1 MPLWLN
7 GGIICL
13 MNIHQLKGQTV
24 GAAVSGGLD
33 SCTITKW
40 LVDNGVNVVCL
51 TADLGQPDE
60 RDVDEIKGRMLACG
74 AQEAVIVDAKDA
86 LAEEGLKLIQ
96 CQAKYEG
103 GYWNTTGIAR
113 HVTVKALLPEMEKRG
128 ISILTHGATG
138 RGNDQ
143 VRFQLATNMLNPHFS
158 VYAPWRDA
166 EFLKHFGG
174 RKEMIDFCQE
184 HGLPITATHEK
195 PYSTDANLLGLT
207 HEAGRLES
215 LKTPAGFITP
225 GMGVHPKDAPDDVEH
240 FSVTFARGIPVEI
253 NGSPCTPLMSL
264 VEANRIGGRNGVGI
278 GIHTVENRF
287 VGIKS
292 RGVYESPGM
301 ELLGRC
307 YEFLLQLIL
316 DRRARR
322 HYDGVADTIAEQI
335 YQGYWFDAGTQSM
348 LGSIE
353 TLTRLASGTITVAL
367 YKGNVAFYAATG
379 VPHSLYSEE
388 TASMEDIGDFDH
400 ADSEGFLAVLGV
412 GARASAIAGQ
422 IEE

>member
-1 MPLWLN
+1 
-7 GGIICL
+7 
-13 MNIHQLKGQTV
+13 MNIKTLEGKTV

-40 LVDNGVNVVCL
+40 LVDNGVNVVCF

-60 RDVDEIKGRMLACG
+60 RDVDEIRERMMACG
-74 AQEAVIVDAKDA
+74 AKEAVMIDAKDA
-86 LAEEGLKLIQ
+86 LAEAGIRLIQ
-96 CQAKYEG
+96 TQAMYEG

-113 HVTVKALLPEMEKRG
+113 HVTVKALLPEMEKRN

-143 VRFQLATNMLNPHFS
+143 VRFQLATNMLNPSFS
-158 VYAPWRDA
+158 VYAPWRDP
-166 EFLKHFGG
+166 EFLIKFGG
-174 RKEMIDFCQE
+174 RKEMIDYCQE
-184 HGLPITATHEK
+184 HNLPITATHEK

-225 GMGVHPKDAPDDVEH
+225 GMGTHPKDAPDDIEH
-240 FSVTFARGIPVEI
+240 FTVTFSRGVPVEI
-253 NGSPCTPLMSL
+253 NGSPGTPLMSL
-264 VEANRIGGRNGVGI
+264 NEANRIGGRNGVGI

-301 ELLGRC
+301 ELLGKC
-307 YEFLLQLIL
+307 YEFLLQLII
-316 DRRARR
+316 DRRARK
-322 HYDGVADTIAEQI
+322 HFDVISKTIAEQV
-335 YQGYWFDAGTQSM
+335 YQGYWFDAATQAM
-348 LGSIE
+348 LASIE
-353 TLTRLASGTITVAL
+353 PLTRLATGTITVAL
-367 YKGNVAFYAATG
+367 YKGNVSFHAASG

-388 TASMEDIGDFDH
+388 TSSMEDIGDFDH
-400 ADSEGFLAVLGV
+400 TDSEGFLGVLGV

-422 IEE
+422 TEE

>member
-1 MPLWLN
+1 
-7 GGIICL
+7 
-13 MNIHQLKGQTV
+13 MNIDTLKGQTV

-40 LVDNGVNVVCL
+40 LVDNGVKVVCF

-60 RDVDEIKGRMLACG
+60 RDVSEIRARMLACG
-74 AQEAVIVDAKDA
+74 AEEAIIVDAKAA
-86 LAEEGLKLIQ
+86 LADAGVRLIQ
-96 CQAKYEG
+96 CQAMYEG

-128 ISILTHGATG
+128 IDILTHGATG

-143 VRFQLATNMLNPHFS
+143 VRFQLATHMLNPNFS

-166 EFLKHFGG
+166 GFLGEFGG
-174 RKEMIDFCQE
+174 RKEMIDFCE
-184 HGLPITATHEK
+184 ARGLPITATHEK

-225 GMGVHPKDAPDDVEH
+225 GMGVHPKDAPDTVEH
-240 FSVTFARGIPVEI
+240 FTVTFERGVPIEI
-253 NGSPCTPLMSL
+253 NGSPVTPLQSL
-264 VEANRIGGRNGVGI
+264 LAANEIGGRNGVGI

-301 ELLGRC
+301 ELLGTC
-307 YEFLLQLIL
+307 YEYLLQLIL

-322 HYDGVADTIAEQI
+322 HFDSVASTIAEQI
-335 YQGYWFDAGTQSM
+335 YQGYWFDAATQALLVSIEAFTR
-348 LGSIE
+348 LVTGSI
-353 TLTRLASGTITVAL
+353 TVGL
-367 YKGNVAFYAATG
+367 YKGNVAFHAAGG

-388 TASMEDIGDFDH
+388 TASMEAIGDFDH
-400 ADSEGFLAVLGV
+400 ADSEGFLGVLAV
-412 GARASAIAGQ
+412 GARASAVAGQ
-422 IEE
+422 SQVVYETSAAPDE

>member
-1 MPLWLN
+1 
-7 GGIICL
+7 
-13 MNIHQLKGQTV
+13 MNIKTLQGKTV

-40 LVDNGVNVVCL
+40 LVDNGVNVVCF

-60 RDVDEIKGRMLACG
+60 QDVDEIRERMLACG
-74 AQEAVIVDAKDA
+74 AQEAVMVDAKDA
-86 LAEEGLKLIQ
+86 LAEAGIRLIQ
-96 CQAKYEG
+96 TQAMYEG

-113 HVTVKALLPEMEKRG
+113 HVTVKALLPEMEKRN

-143 VRFQLATNMLNPHFS
+143 VRFQLATNMLNPDFS
-158 VYAPWRDA
+158 VYAPWRDPD
-166 EFLKHFGG
+166 FLAKFGG

-184 HGLPITATHEK
+184 HNLPITATHEK

-225 GMGVHPKDAPDDVEH
+225 GMGVHPKDAPDDIEH
-240 FSVTFARGIPVEI
+240 FTVTFSRGIPVEV
-253 NGSPCTPLMSL
+253 NGAPSTSLMSL
-264 VEANRIGGRNGVGI
+264 NEANQIGGRNGVGI

-301 ELLGRC
+301 ELLGKC
-307 YEFLLQLIL
+307 YEFLLQLII

-322 HYDGVADTIAEQI
+322 HYDAISTTIAEQV
-335 YQGYWFDAGTQSM
+335 YQGYWFDAATQAM
-348 LGSIE
+348 LASIE
-353 TLTRLASGTITVAL
+353 PLTRLTTGTITVAL
-367 YKGNVAFYAATG
+367 YKGNVAFHAASG

-388 TASMEDIGDFDH
+388 TSSMEDIGDFDH
-400 ADSEGFLAVLGV
+400 TDSEGFLGVLGV
-412 GARASAIAGQ
+412 GARASAVAGQ
-422 IEE
+422 IGE